1 MRTNIALFGLGRIGQ
16 IHLENLIINP
26 SYNVVYLC
34 DAIKSHA
41 ESIKAKYGLNCT
53 VLGQDE
59 FDVAFNDPELTALI
73 IGTPTDTHEALCI
86 RALEA
91 NKHVLCEKPLAMTIQ
106 SSIRVINLA
115 KSKNLT
121 LLVAFNRRFDP
132 QMRHVADQVQE
143 GKIGE
148 VHTIKTVARDSPRPP
163 TSYLK
168 ISGGIF
174 HDCAVHDLDVVRYY
188 TGTEPETV
196 YVIAHSF
203 DKDIA
208 EMNDAD
214 TVFITLKLPGG
225 ILGHIELGRHARY
238 GYDQRVEVFG
248 SLGQAVSNNQRIS
261 AYEVWD
267 ASGAQT
273 DCIKPSFKQRYH
285 DAYVAE
291 LHHFHDLIN
300 KPNETKP
307 LVKPSDCLR
316 VSILAEACEHSW
328 RTGQPVNIAEFTKT
342 ILKKEGIENSVF
354 ESAME

>member
-1 MRTNIALFGLGRIGQ
+1 MGNRPSVSSRNQLKVQFYF
-16 IHLENLIINP
+16 

-53 VLGQDE
+53 VLDQDE
-59 FDVAFNDPELTALI
+59 FDVAFNDPELTAII

-132 QMRHVADQVQE
+132 QMRHVANQVQE

-174 HDCAVHDLDVVRYY
+174 HDCAVHDL
-188 TGTEPETV
+188 
-196 YVIAHSF
+196 
-203 DKDIA
+203 
-208 EMNDAD
+208 
-214 TVFITLKLPGG
+214 
-225 ILGHIELGRHARY
+225 
-238 GYDQRVEVFG
+238 G
-248 SLGQAVSNNQRIS
+248 SI
-261 AYEVWD
+261 
-267 ASGAQT
+267 
-273 DCIKPSFKQRYH
+273 
-285 DAYVAE
+285 
-291 LHHFHDLIN
+291 
-300 KPNETKP
+300 
-307 LVKPSDCLR
+307 
-316 VSILAEACEHSW
+316 
-328 RTGQPVNIAEFTKT
+328 
-342 ILKKEGIENSVF
+342 
-354 ESAME
+354 

>member
-1 MRTNIALFGLGRIGQ
+1 MMKFFEYYVWVSSLKQTYVF
-16 IHLENLIINP
+16 

-174 HDCAVHDLDVVRYY
+174 HDCAVHDLGKVR
-188 TGTEPETV
+188 
-196 YVIAHSF
+196 
-203 DKDIA
+203 
-208 EMNDAD
+208 
-214 TVFITLKLPGG
+214 
-225 ILGHIELGRHARY
+225 
-238 GYDQRVEVFG
+238 
-248 SLGQAVSNNQRIS
+248 
-261 AYEVWD
+261 
-267 ASGAQT
+267 
-273 DCIKPSFKQRYH
+273 
-285 DAYVAE
+285 
-291 LHHFHDLIN
+291 
-300 KPNETKP
+300 
-307 LVKPSDCLR
+307 
-316 VSILAEACEHSW
+316 
-328 RTGQPVNIAEFTKT
+328 
-342 ILKKEGIENSVF
+342 
-354 ESAME
+354 

>member
-1 MRTNIALFGLGRIGQ
+1 MPLTDIFTLQLILLEIFYVLRLTNFWPNSLRSFTLKPIYVF
-16 IHLENLIINP
+16 

-53 VLGQDE
+53 VLGEDE

-174 HDCAVHDLDVVRYY
+174 HDCAVHDL
-188 TGTEPETV
+188 
-196 YVIAHSF
+196 
-203 DKDIA
+203 
-208 EMNDAD
+208 
-214 TVFITLKLPGG
+214 
-225 ILGHIELGRHARY
+225 
-238 GYDQRVEVFG
+238 G
-248 SLGQAVSNNQRIS
+248 SLEIPTKN
-261 AYEVWD
+261 
-267 ASGAQT
+267 
-273 DCIKPSFKQRYH
+273 KQFN
-285 DAYVAE
+285 
-291 LHHFHDLIN
+291 L
-300 KPNETKP
+300 
-307 LVKPSDCLR
+307 
-316 VSILAEACEHSW
+316 
-328 RTGQPVNIAEFTKT
+328 
-342 ILKKEGIENSVF
+342 
-354 ESAME
+354 ES